1 MKNIELEIF
10 SDETYIFN
18 KKYVG
23 IGCLFV
29 PKDNKLNL
37 VNKLKSSRCLNN
49 ENPDYWIAK
58 QDNCKMFKNGSCK
71 KQYHKYNDCEIHY
84 NGFRKG
90 MSYSQKE
97 ITNRWIDI
105 LLDKNRQRKETEK
118 IYFNILYLDM
128 EKLDTSFFGEDKTGN
143 NVYNRFYKTTILGP
157 LKSFF
162 GKNSNITIK
171 EIFHDISDDKRTHEY
186 FTWHTPVKLND
197 EKRIKVNKE
206 LITFIDSDHKNY
218 KPLDPNFINSHYI
231 QFIDLIL
238 GSISYAIFKES
249 NDKEKMQL
257 YEKYYP
263 LIKRLWNHPNNPN
276 SSFNYYKSQ
285 QVSIFPKE
293 KVTYQMDIYGNKI
306 RNKGKFHRDI
316 KLIQP
321 KYTTINHELKEYF
334 N

>member
-29 PKDNKLNL
+29 PKNNRFNLANKLI
-37 VNKLKSSRCLNN
+37 SSRCLNN
-49 ENPDYWIAK
+49 KNHNNWIVK
-58 QDNCKMFKNGSCK
+58 QDNCKMFKKNKCK
-71 KQYHKYNDCEIHY
+71 KQHHKYNDCEIHY
-84 NGFRKG
+84 KEFRKK

-105 LLDKNRQRKETEK
+105 LLDKNRQNKVNEK

-128 EKLDTSFFGEDKTGN
+128 EKLDESFFGEDKTGN

-162 GKNSNITIK
+162 GKNSKITIK
-171 EIFHDISDDKRTHEY
+171 EIFHDNSYDKQSHEY
-186 FTWHTPVKLND
+186 FPWHTPVKLNN
-197 EKRIKVNKE
+197 EKRITVNKE
-206 LITFIDSDHKNY
+206 LITFIDSDHKKY
-218 KPLDPNFINSHYI
+218 KPWDSNYINSHFI

-238 GSISYAIFKES
+238 GSISYAIFKVS
-249 NDKEKMQL
+249 NDKEKMYL

-263 LIKRLWNHPNNPN
+263 LIQRLWNHPNNPN
-276 SSFNYYKSQ
+276 SRFNYYKSQ

-293 KVTYQMDIYGNKI
+293 KVTYQKDIFGNKI
-306 RNKGKFHRDI
+306 RNEGKFHRNI
-316 KLIQP
+316 KLIEP
-321 KYTTINHELKEYF
+321 DF
-334 N
+334 

>member
-37 VNKLKSSRCLNN
+37 ANKLTSSRCLNN

-58 QDNCKMFKNGSCK
+58 QDNCKMFKKGNCK

-84 NGFRKG
+84 NEFRKG

-128 EKLDTSFFGEDKTGN
+128 EKFDKSFFGEDKTGN

-171 EIFHDISDDKRTHEY
+171 EIFHDISDDKQTHEY
-186 FTWHTPVKLND
+186 FSWHTPVKLNN

-206 LITFIDSDHKNY
+206 LITFIDSDHKKY
-218 KPLDPNFINSHYI
+218 EPLNPNFINSHFI

-293 KVTYQMDIYGNKI
+293 KVSYRKDLYGNI
-306 RNKGKFHRDI
+306 VRNEGEFHRDI

-321 KYTTINHELKEYF
+321 ECTMVNHELKEF
-334 N
+334 

>member
-29 PKDNKLNL
+29 PKDSRFNLANKLI
-37 VNKLKSSRCLNN
+37 SSRCLNN
-49 ENPDYWIAK
+49 ENPDNWIVK
-58 QDNCKMFKNGSCK
+58 QDNCKIFKRNKCE
-71 KQYHKYNDCEIHY
+71 KQHHKYNDCEIHY
-84 NGFRKG
+84 KDFRKG
-90 MSYSQKE
+90 MSYSQNE

-105 LLDKNRQRKETEK
+105 LLDKNRQNKENEK

-128 EKLDTSFFGEDKTGN
+128 EKLDESFFGEDKTGN

-162 GKNSNITIK
+162 GKTNNITIK
-171 EIFHDISDDKRTHEY
+171 EIFHDNSDDKQSHKY
-186 FTWHTPVKLND
+186 FPWHTPVTLNY
-197 EKRIKVNKE
+197 EKNIKVNKE
-206 LITFIDSDHKNY
+206 LITFIDSDHKKY
-218 KPLDPNFINSHYI
+218 KPLDPNFINSHFI

-238 GSISYAIFKES
+238 GSISYAIFKVS
-249 NDKEKMQL
+249 NDKEKMCL

-263 LIKRLWNHPNNPN
+263 LIKRLWDRPNNRN

-285 QVSIFPKE
+285 QVSI
-293 KVTYQMDIYGNKI
+293 QC
-306 RNKGKFHRDI
+306 R
-316 KLIQP
+316 KL
-321 KYTTINHELKEYF
+321 
-334 N
+334 